1 MNNIIQRKATMEN
14 FNAVIQDIDALYKL
28 DKGTQLELLRR
39 EITYVL
45 QNELQPTQEWYE
57 ARTPLIYNYQTVNW
71 SSVINRFNGKD
82 PHMHLTASN
91 ITVLLALLED
101 QLSVSAYFNLNTYY
115 KLLDEIHHIWTYY
128 RQHYVGDETD
138 EDVIDLVEMVSFL

>member
-1 MNNIIQRKATMEN
+1 MDVEPSTTLIHDL
-14 FNAVIQDIDALYKL
+14 VALHEV

-45 QNELQPTQEWYE
+45 QNEIQPSREWFD
-57 ARTPLIYNYQTVNW
+57 ARTPIVYSYQTVDW
-71 SSVINRFNGKD
+71 SGMINRFNGKD

-101 QLSVSAYFNLNTYY
+101 QLSVSAYFNLHTYY
-115 KLLDEIHHIWTYY
+115 KLLDEIYHIWTYY
-128 RQHYVGDETD
+128 KQRYVGNETD
-138 EDVIDLVEMVSFL
+138 EDVVDLIEMVGFL

>member
-1 MNNIIQRKATMEN
+1 MDVEPSTTLIHDL
-14 FNAVIQDIDALYKL
+14 VALHEV

-45 QNELQPTQEWYE
+45 QNEIQPSREWFD
-57 ARTPLIYNYQTVNW
+57 ARTPIVYSYQTVDW
-71 SSVINRFNGKD
+71 SGMINRFNGKD

-101 QLSVSAYFNLNTYY
+101 QLSVSAYFNLHTYY

-128 RQHYVGDETD
+128 KQRYVGNETD
-138 EDVIDLVEMVSFL
+138 EDVVDLIEMVGFL

>member
-1 MNNIIQRKATMEN
+1 M
-14 FNAVIQDIDALYKL
+14 DIDPSNPLLHDTEALHAH

-45 QNELQPTQEWYE
+45 QHELQPNQDWYE
-57 ARTPLIYNYQTVNW
+57 ARTPFIYSYQTVDW
-71 SSVINRFNGKD
+71 TSVINRFNGKD

-101 QLSVSAYFNLNTYY
+101 QLSVSAYFNLHTYY

-128 RQHYVGDETD
+128 KQRYVGNETD
-138 EDVIDLVEMVSFL
+138 EDVVDLIEMVGFL

>member
-1 MNNIIQRKATMEN
+1 MDVEPSTTLIHDLVALH
-14 FNAVIQDIDALYKL
+14 AV

-45 QNELQPTQEWYE
+45 QHEIRVDQEWYE
-57 ARTPLIYNYQTVNW
+57 ARTPFIYSYQTVDW
-71 SSVINRFNGKD
+71 SGMINRFNGKD

-101 QLSVSAYFNLNTYY
+101 QLSVSAYFNLHTYY

-128 RQHYVGDETD
+128 KQRYVGNETD
-138 EDVIDLVEMVSFL
+138 EDVVDLIEMVGFL

>member
-1 MNNIIQRKATMEN
+1 MEN
-14 FNAVIQDIDALYKL
+14 INETETYPIQDTDALHEMSKYP
-28 DKGTQLELLRR
+28 QLELLRR

-45 QNELQPTQEWYE
+45 QNEIQPSREWFD
-57 ARTPLIYNYQTVNW
+57 ARTPIVYSYQTVDW
-71 SSVINRFNGKD
+71 SGMINRFNGKD

-101 QLSVSAYFNLNTYY
+101 QLSVSAYFNLHTYY

-128 RQHYVGDETD
+128 KQRYVGNETD
-138 EDVIDLVEMVSFL
+138 EDVVDLIEMVGFL

>member
-1 MNNIIQRKATMEN
+1 MNIDSS
-14 FNAVIQDIDALYKL
+14 NAVIHDLEALHAL
-28 DKGTQLELLRR
+28 DKGEQLEVLRR

-45 QNELQPTQEWYE
+45 QHELQPTQEWYE
-57 ARTPLIYNYQTVNW
+57 DRTPLIYNYQTVNW

>member
-1 MNNIIQRKATMEN
+1 MNIDSS
-14 FNAVIQDIDALYKL
+14 NAVIHDLDALNDL
-28 DKGTQLELLRR
+28 DKGEQLEILRR

-45 QNELQPTQEWYE
+45 QNELQPTQEWFE
-57 ARTPLIYNYQTVNW
+57 DRTPLIYSYQTVNW
-71 SSVINRFNGKD
+71 ASVMERFNGKD

-91 ITVLLALLED
+91 ITALLGLLED

>member
-1 MNNIIQRKATMEN
+1 MNIDSS
-14 FNAVIQDIDALYKL
+14 NAVIHDLEALHAL
-28 DKGTQLELLRR
+28 DKGEQLKWLRR

-45 QNELQPTQEWYE
+45 QNELQPTQEWFE
-57 ARTPLIYNYQTVNW
+57 DRTPLIYSYQTVNW
-71 SSVINRFNGKD
+71 ASVMERFNGKD

-91 ITVLLALLED
+91 ITALLGLLED

-128 RQHYVGDETD
+128 KQHYVGDETD

>member
-1 MNNIIQRKATMEN
+1 MDIDSS
-14 FNAVIQDIDALYKL
+14 NAVIHDLDALNDL
-28 DKGTQLELLRR
+28 DKGEQLEILRR

-45 QNELQPTQEWYE
+45 QNELQPTQEWFE
-57 ARTPLIYNYQTVNW
+57 DRTPLIYSYQTVNW
-71 SSVINRFNGKD
+71 ASVMERFNGKD

-91 ITVLLALLED
+91 ITALLGLLED

>member
-1 MNNIIQRKATMEN
+1 M
-14 FNAVIQDIDALYKL
+14 DIDSSHPIIHDLVALHEV

-45 QNELQPTQEWYE
+45 QHEIRVDQEWYE
-57 ARTPLIYNYQTVNW
+57 ARTPFIYSYQTVDW
-71 SSVINRFNGKD
+71 GSVISRFNGKD

-101 QLSVSAYFNLNTYY
+101 QLSVSAYFNLHTYY

-128 RQHYVGDETD
+128 KQRYVGNETD
-138 EDVIDLVEMVSFL
+138 EDVVDLIEMVGFL

>member
-1 MNNIIQRKATMEN
+1 M
-14 FNAVIQDIDALYKL
+14 DIDSSNPLLHDTEALHAL
-28 DKGTQLELLRR
+28 DKGAQLELLRR

-45 QNELQPTQEWYE
+45 QHELQPNQEWHE
-57 ARTPLIYNYQTVNW
+57 ARTPFIYSYETVDW
-71 SSVINRFNGKD
+71 TSVIDRFNGKD

-101 QLSVSAYFNLNTYY
+101 QLSVSAYFNLHTYY

-128 RQHYVGDETD
+128 KQRYVGDETD
-138 EDVIDLVEMVSFL
+138 EDVVDLIEMVGFL